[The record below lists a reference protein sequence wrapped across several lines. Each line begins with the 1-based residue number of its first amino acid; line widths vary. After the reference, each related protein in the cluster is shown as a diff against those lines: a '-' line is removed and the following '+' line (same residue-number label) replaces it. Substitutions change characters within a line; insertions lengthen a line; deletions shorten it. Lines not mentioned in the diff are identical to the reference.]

1 MYGHDIKSVMRY
13 RIDKRECRARLR
25 AGSQSFYAAS
35 LLLPAAYRQPIT
47 ALYAFCRVAD
57 DEIDA
62 AGAPASALTGLY
74 RRLDRIYAGRPGNC
88 AVERQFT
95 DVVLSHGIPYALPA
109 ALLEGFEWD
118 LCGRRYE
125 TVSDV
130 YAYGARVAGTVGVM
144 MAILMGVRDK
154 EILGRACDL
163 GVAMQ
168 LTNIARDV
176 GEDARAGRVYLP
188 AELLSERGVGRETWL
203 ADPRP
208 CRGTA
213 YATRQLLARA
223 DQLYRRAEWGIA
235 QLPFAC
241 RPAIFSARLIY
252 AEIGAEIERN
262 GHDSVTR
269 RAVVPRRRKLALLS
283 QAALAAIGAGRR
295 DRAPVL
301 SEARFLI
308 DAVAEA

>member
-1 MYGHDIKSVMRY
+1 MYGHDLQSVLRY

-25 AGSQSFYAAS
+25 AGSQSFYGAS

-62 AGAPASALTGLY
+62 SGAHAGSLRGLY
-74 RRLDRIYAGRPGNC
+74 RRLDRIYAGRPGNS
-88 AVERQFT
+88 AVERQFA
-95 DVVLSHGIPYALPA
+95 DCVHIHGIPYALPA

-125 TVSDV
+125 TLSDV
-130 YAYGARVAGTVGVM
+130 YAYSARVAGTVGVM
-144 MAILMGVRDK
+144 MAILMGVRDQ

-176 GEDARAGRVYLP
+176 GEDAAAGRVYLP
-188 AELLSERGVGRETWL
+188 AELLAEKGVDSERWL
-203 ADPRP
+203 ADPVP
-208 CRGTA
+208 CDATTH
-213 YATRQLLARA
+213 ATRRLLARA
-223 DQLYRRAEWGIA
+223 DQLYRRAQWGIA
-235 QLPFAC
+235 QLPFGC
-241 RPAIFSARLIY
+241 RPAIFAARLIY
-252 AEIGAEIERN
+252 AEIGAVIESR
-262 GHDSVTR
+262 GFDSVTS
-269 RAVVPRRRKLALLS
+269 RAVVPRGRKLSLLS
-283 QAALAAIGAGRR
+283 QAALAAVGASRR
-295 DRAPVL
+295 ERAPIL
-301 SEARFLI
+301 REARFLI